1 MDSVLTGQPYRAGRT
16 EKGAVGR
23 TCRFAALLLSRWP
36 VCFRV
41 WWDKTP
47 WKRNWSPRHRPRAV
61 IRLTML
67 FLAGSRIGKHH
78 KTGWIIAGACVFLG
92 FAAALLSDGPE
103 ALAQFERMQAY
114 GMASAAN

>member
-1 MDSVLTGQPYRAGRT
+1 MADVFVHESSYVDDGC
-16 EKGAVGR
+16 EVGEG
-23 TCRFAALLLSRWP
+23 TKIWHFSH
-36 VCFRV
+36 VM
-41 WWDKTP
+41 
-47 WKRNWSPRHRPRAV
+47 S
-61 IRLTML
+61 
-67 FLAGSRIGKHH
+67 GSRIGKHH